1 MTRADLRVGVRDINS
16 TGLKKPGAIPAFLFL
31 DFVALEGFINLNRL
45 ARPRL
50 RGNDGIL
57 GSGFAFDYSSFRV
70 VIQTFERNESALNA
84 TFFKKIVEN
93 VFEWLCLN
101 TITLQF
107 LFNPCTDDYV
117 KSINLC
123 R

>member
-1 MTRADLRVGVRDINS
+1 MGVRDINS

-84 TFFKKIVEN
+84 TIFK
-93 VFEWLCLN
+93 
-101 TITLQF
+101 
-107 LFNPCTDDYV
+107 
-117 KSINLC
+117 INCGKRFWVVMLEHNYLAIFI
-123 R
+123 